1 MTSSAVASAC
11 PKISVVL
18 PVFNAA
24 STLGAAIESL
34 QNQTERD
41 WEALIIDDGST
52 DTSADI
58 AEVKASFDPRVRV
71 FRRPRAGIVAA
82 LNFGLS
88 QARGEFIA
96 RQDGDDESLPE
107 RFAEQLKAFA
117 DDPELG
123 LVSSFVTHSAGPGWQ
138 TNAET
143 ETRGYSSYCDW
154 LNSFTEPQEIRRAS
168 FIESPLAHP
177 TVLFRRE
184 IVDRHGDYRDGDF
197 PEDYELWL
205 RWLDAGVK
213 MKKVAKALYRWNDA
227 PDRLSRTDSR
237 YAPDA
242 FLELKSKSLVSWL
255 RKSNPHHPEV
265 IIWGA
270 GTLSK
275 RRARRLQQDG
285 CLVKAFIEV
294 NPKRRGQKINNVPI
308 YLLDEFAQVPEG
320 FIVSVVGNRG
330 AGENIRKF
338 LLEQGRIEEREF
350 LICS

>member
-1 MTSSAVASAC
+1 MIDLET

-18 PVFNAA
+18 PAYNAA
-24 STLGAAIESL
+24 ATLSVALESL
-34 QNQTERD
+34 RRQTYRR
-41 WEALIIDDGST
+41 WEALVIDDGST
-52 DTSADI
+52 DETA
-58 AEVKASFDPRVRV
+58 RLVRE
-71 FRRPRAGIVAA
+71 FSQLDSRIRLFTRPHAGIVPA

-96 RQDGDDESLPE
+96 RQDADDESLPT
-107 RFAEQLKAFA
+107 RFEEQLAEFER
-117 DDPELG
+117 DPSLG
-123 LVSSFVTHSAGPGWQ
+123 LVSSYVRHSARSEDWSKDS
-138 TNAET
+138 TT

-154 LNSFTEPQEIRRAS
+154 LNSFTEPREIRRAS

-177 TVLFRRE
+177 TVLFRKE
-184 IVDRHGDYRDGDF
+184 LIAQHGHYLDGDF

-213 MKKVAKALYRWNDA
+213 MRKVKSVLYQWNDA
-227 PDRLSRTDSR
+227 PERLSRTDPR
-237 YAPDA
+237 YSPDA
-242 FLELKSKSLVSWL
+242 FLELKAKSLVKWL
-255 RKSNPHHPEV
+255 RATNPHHPQI

-275 RRARRLQQDG
+275 RRARRLQEDG
-285 CLVKAFIEV
+285 CEIKAFIEV

-308 YLLDEFAQVPEG
+308 FLVDEFDQVPRG

-330 AGENIRKF
+330 AGENIRNF
-338 LLEQGRIEEREF
+338 LLEQGRVEEDEF